1 MGLSKSRTDSCDCS
15 FHVWCW
21 TVVDKRARSSSTRHC
36 EVRKLIGDNSI
47 QTVRGELTGG
57 ADHCA
62 TTLYAVDHRDPNHDA
77 VIRIGGEAPGR
88 RAHSTGRLSDH
99 VPTRVTTTSGFDRL
113 STRPRLST
121 SETICLLSPCVQA
134 TRRMTP
140 SGISPVVVMRQS
152 AMSSFRTSAT
162 IIVLRVPLRPSAARA
177 RNH

>member
-1 MGLSKSRTDSCDCS
+1 MGLSKSRTDSCGCS
-15 FHVWCW
+15 FHARCW
-21 TVVDKRARSSSTRHC
+21 TVVDKWVRSSSTRHC
-36 EVRKLIGDNSI
+36 EVRNSAI
-47 QTVRGELTGG
+47 IRFKRSEGSLPGG

-113 STRPRLST
+113 PTRPRLST
-121 SETICLLSPCVQA
+121 SETLCLLSPCVQA

-140 SGISPVVVMRQS
+140 SGISPVVAMRQS
-152 AMSSFRTSAT
+152 AMSSFRASAT